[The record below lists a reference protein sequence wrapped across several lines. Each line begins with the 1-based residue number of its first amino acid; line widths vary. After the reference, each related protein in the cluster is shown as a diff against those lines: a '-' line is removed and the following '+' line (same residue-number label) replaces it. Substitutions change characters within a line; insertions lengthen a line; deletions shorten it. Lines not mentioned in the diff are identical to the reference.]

1 MNCRFS
7 IKDLEKLSGIKAHTL
22 RIWEQRYGILN
33 PERTDTNIRWYCND
47 KLKHLLNVTFLY
59 EHGYKISKIAL
70 LKPEEV
76 VSEVNKI
83 VDKEE
88 NVCDQIRGLVISMI
102 ELEEE
107 RFEAIISNNIQH
119 HGFPYTI
126 EKIVYP
132 FLSKIGVMWQTGSIN
147 PAQEHFISNLIRQK
161 LIAAIDAQ
169 KPSSNENCKRFILFL
184 PDGELHELSLL
195 YFNYLLK
202 SKGHRVI
209 YLGQSVPLNDLKKV
223 VEIREPE
230 FLISVFTH
238 ISGEPDSF
246 INELASTFRNIN
258 ILLSGCQVVD
268 KFENLPSN
276 VRTFCTPKDLLD
288 ILDHLTASIPAV

>member
-22 RIWEQRYGILN
+22 RIWEQRYGILQ

-59 EHGYKISKIAL
+59 EHGVKISKIATL
-70 LKPEEV
+70 QPAEV
-76 VSEVNKI
+76 AEEVNKI
-83 VDKEE
+83 VDTET
-88 NVCDQIRGLVISMI
+88 NVCDQVKGLVISMI

-107 RFEAIISNNIQH
+107 RFEKIITNNIRKQ
-119 HGFPYTI
+119 GFNYTI

-132 FLSKIGVMWQTGSIN
+132 FLNKIGVMWQTGSIN

-161 LIAAIDAQ
+161 LIVAIDGVVVSKNSKA
-169 KPSSNENCKRFILFL
+169 KKIVLFL

-202 SKGHRVI
+202 SKGHSVI
-209 YLGQSVPLNDLKKV
+209 YLGQSVPMNDLKKV
-223 VEIREPE
+223 TEIRKPDT
-230 FLISVFTH
+230 LISVFTH
-238 ISGEPDSF
+238 IIEDPESLIKDLSVSF
-246 INELASTFRNIN
+246 PNTSIF
-258 ILLSGCQVVD
+258 LSGCQVIN
-268 KFENLPSN
+268 KITKLPGN
-276 VRTFCTPKDLLD
+276 VKLFSTPQDLLNL
-288 ILDHLTASIPAV
+288 INS